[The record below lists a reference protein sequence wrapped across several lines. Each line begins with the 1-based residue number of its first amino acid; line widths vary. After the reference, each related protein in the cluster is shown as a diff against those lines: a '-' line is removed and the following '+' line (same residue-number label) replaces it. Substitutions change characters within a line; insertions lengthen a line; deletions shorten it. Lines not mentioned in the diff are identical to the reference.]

1 MTSELKKEP
10 HTPFIPRSFDRI
22 TALTAM
28 AKIPR
33 MREPV
38 MAGRAVVSGGKIG
51 HQHNINACK
60 QKAKKVDSKSD
71 MGIIQK
77 QKIVFTVENPD

>member
-38 MAGRAVVSGGKIG
+38 MAGRALSVAGKIG

-60 QKAKKVDSKSD
+60 QKAKKVDSKSG

>member
-1 MTSELKKEP
+1 MMTSELKKEP

-38 MAGRAVVSGGKIG
+38 MAGRALS
-51 HQHNINACK
+51 
-60 QKAKKVDSKSD
+60 VDSKSD